1 MYIKIN
7 NKNIK
12 LEEKTTFKEKFKS
25 LRFNFKVL
33 DHAIKFTKKRF
44 FNTVFFV
51 QRVDIVLTDKDDKI
65 IDLLENVKSEKYF
78 IHKRKT
84 YNIYLLPLNS
94 VKHLSIGDTI
104 KTYNKK

>member
-7 NKNIK
+7 DKNIK
-12 LEEKTTFKEKFKS
+12 LEEKTAFKERFKS
-25 LRFNFKVL
+25 LKFNFKKL
-33 DHAIKFTKKRF
+33 DHAIKFPKKRII
-44 FNTVFFV
+44 NTVFFV
-51 QRVDIVLTDKDDKI
+51 QRVDIALCDKEDKVVE
-65 IDLLENVKSEKYF
+65 LLENVKSERYF

-84 YNIYLLPLNS
+84 YNIYLLPLNT